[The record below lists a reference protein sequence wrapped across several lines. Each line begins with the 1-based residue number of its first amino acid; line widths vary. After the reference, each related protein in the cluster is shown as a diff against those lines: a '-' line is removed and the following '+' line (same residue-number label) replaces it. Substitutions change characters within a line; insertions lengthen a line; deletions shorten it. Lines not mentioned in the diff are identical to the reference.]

1 MYEAQR
7 FVDLQQNSSNF
18 GDPKSWLSE
27 DSNSKSSPTHHPNH
41 SQLASSA
48 GGNVDRVLFN
58 DLVEMVPLVQSLIVI
73 ISLTH
78 FLVHF
83 ILKFKQLSINSVKF
97 LFRIEK

>member
-27 DSNSKSSPTHHPNH
+27 DSNSNSSPTHHPNH

-83 ILKFKQLSINSVKF
+83 ILNFKQLSINSVKF